1 MTCMNLGIKNVNIN
15 LKNSTLSQ
23 ILYPKQCQGVQ
34 STQSTEHTV
43 CTELSRTVYNRV
55 HNV

>member
-1 MTCMNLGIKNVNIN
+1 MTCMNLGIKCQHKLEKFNIIP
-15 LKNSTLSQ
+15 NSVSQ
-23 ILYPKQCQGVQ
+23 EVCQGVQ

-43 CTELSRTVYNRV
+43 CTELSRTVYNQV